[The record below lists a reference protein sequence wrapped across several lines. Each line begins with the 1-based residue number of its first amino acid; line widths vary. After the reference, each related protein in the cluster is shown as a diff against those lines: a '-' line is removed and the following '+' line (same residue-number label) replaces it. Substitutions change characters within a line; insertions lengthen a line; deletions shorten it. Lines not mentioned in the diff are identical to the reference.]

1 MLHLEL
7 QITITKL
14 QAPTWCLML
23 HSQEQDVQYFLAEI
37 APRLETLRCFTQASF
52 DASPAVDPRT
62 ENDLFYK

>member
-1 MLHLEL
+1 
-7 QITITKL
+7 
-14 QAPTWCLML
+14 ML

-62 ENDLFYK
+62 EIDLFYK